1 MTDAFRT
8 RDGGIEGEGTKKDGG
23 LGSEGTIPNEPGG
36 VGVGAGEPTTFE
48 PEEDPEAAARR
59 VPDAPSLARTG
70 TSGPIPRPMSTGR
83 VNLEDMTA
91 AIFDE
96 SRTEHRKALR
106 KLHHDLIAWFTT
118 VDAHGEPHSVPVWF
132 FWHDGKMIVFSEPT
146 SSKLHHVRHGSPVL
160 VHLDS
165 GRFGNDVVV
174 MNGTAEISE
183 RSAADWL
190 RGFADDYNEKYA
202 EAMDDFGMD
211 ADAVVEKYP
220 AVIIVTPTK
229 LMAW

>member
-1 MTDAFRT
+1 
-8 RDGGIEGEGTKKDGG
+8 
-23 LGSEGTIPNEPGG
+23 
-36 VGVGAGEPTTFE
+36 
-48 PEEDPEAAARR
+48 
-59 VPDAPSLARTG
+59 
-70 TSGPIPRPMSTGR
+70 
-83 VNLEDMTA
+83 MTA

-146 SSKLHHVRHGSPVL
+146 STKLHHVRHGSPVL
-160 VHLDS
+160 VHLEG
-165 GRFGNDVVV
+165 GRFGDDVVV
-174 MNGTAEISE
+174 LNGTAEISE

-190 RGFADDYNEKYA
+190 LGFADDYNEKYA

-211 ADAVVEKYP
+211 ADVIVQKYP
-220 AVIIVTPTK
+220 AVIVVTPTK